1 MEIAKYSDR
10 MKEKTKIIINYFLN
24 VPENNLEIIARDLDC
39 RYDTLLYDYLKNE
52 NLILAVM
59 GEATLLQVKTKLS
72 KIEKQKKLQKKQD
85 IIDVYLQFL
94 QIPSFD
100 LEEIAK
106 ELHYL
111 PAYFKQGYLENEE
124 RQKDLNKNIKKEVKE
139 KFQKCKEYEK
149 LLRKRKKIDK
159 QLLILQTYAN
169 SRYSVTELKN
179 RFGHG
184 ITIANMVKEYE
195 TLSGKKIDSDL
206 KEKIETR
213 LEQSKEIK
221 PQRRIGGTKDFYIIE
236 QECLVA
242 LVKEEILGCSKYQ
255 MSLLITAEAY
265 LSTYGNMKKTIN
277 LLEKNYNTVYTSLI
291 DPNLEL
297 LLKPE
302 VYAQICSYLQIE
314 NILSGNGVS
323 GKEKRH
329 FIENVVM
336 EFFNNNGIIETVV
349 QKTGIPDSSLCM
361 ILRDPYV
368 GIIVRDKELVEF
380 ISKEVDSY
388 EKSALEEI
396 QNRK

>member
-1 MEIAKYSDR
+1 M
-10 MKEKTKIIINYFLN
+10 
-24 VPENNLEIIARDLDC
+24 DC

-255 MSLLITAEAY
+255 MSLLITAETY

-329 FIENVVM
+329 FIEKVVM

-349 QKTGIPDSSLCM
+349 QKMGIPDSSLCM

-368 GIIVRDKELVEF
+368 GIIVRDKELGEF
-380 ISKEVDSY
+380 ILKEVDSY